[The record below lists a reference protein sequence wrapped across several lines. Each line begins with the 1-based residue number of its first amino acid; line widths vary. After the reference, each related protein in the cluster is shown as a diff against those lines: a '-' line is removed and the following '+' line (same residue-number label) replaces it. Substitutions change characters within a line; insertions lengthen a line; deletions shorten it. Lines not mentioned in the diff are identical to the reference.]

1 MILAKIIDKSLY
13 QFIDLQI
20 YWMLDVQMC
29 ILYSYNEK
37 QGLIFENV
45 SFNPLSSY
53 IYWKTRDQV
62 NSNDMG

>member
-37 QGLIFENV
+37 QDLIFKNV
-45 SFNPLSSY
+45 SFNSLSSK
-53 IYWKTRDQV
+53 ILKNPRPSQ
-62 NSNDMG
+62 